1 MRRDLER
8 LADISEAI
16 EKIEQYSVQGKA
28 AFLEQELIQTW
39 MLYQLQVI
47 GEAARGVSTE
57 MMEQYPEFP
66 WSDAIGLRNVLVHQ
80 HWKVELERVWLI
92 VEQVIPELKI
102 ELRRILEA

>member
-8 LADISEAI
+8 LADIADAI
-16 EKIEQYSVQGKA
+16 AKIEQYAVQGKA

-57 MMEQYPEFP
+57 MMEQYPRFP

-80 HWKVELERVWLI
+80 YWKVELERVWMI
-92 VEQVIPELKI
+92 VEQVIPELKV
-102 ELRRILEA
+102 ELQQIFEV